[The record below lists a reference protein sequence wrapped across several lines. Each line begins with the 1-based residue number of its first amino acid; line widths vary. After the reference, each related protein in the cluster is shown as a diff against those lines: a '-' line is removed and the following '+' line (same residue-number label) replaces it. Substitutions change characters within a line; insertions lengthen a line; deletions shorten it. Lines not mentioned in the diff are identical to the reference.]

1 MNISLSDELSLK
13 VMDGAKKRQMTPA
26 AFVVEAVQNHFAEL
40 KQRERR
46 LQSPLEHIYTER
58 VHDTTME
65 DAI

>member
-1 MNISLSDELSLK
+1 MYISLPDELSLK

-46 LQSPLEHIYTER
+46 LQSPRAYLY
-58 VHDTTME
+58 
-65 DAI
+65 

>member
-1 MNISLSDELSLK
+1 MHFSLPDELSIK
-13 VMDGAKKRQMTPA
+13 VVDSAKKRQMTPA
-26 AFVVEAVQNHFAEL
+26 AFVVEAVQNHFADL

>member
-46 LQSPLEHIYTER
+46 LQSLEHIYTER